1 MPSNE
6 LQDSDL
12 IRGVA
17 AGDAEAFAEL
27 FRRRQAH
34 VYRFALHM
42 TASPSIAEDV
52 TQDVFL
58 AVMSD
63 AGRYDAARASV
74 IAWLCGIARNHV
86 RRRAE
91 RDRPLQPLG
100 PSGHEEAG
108 PGNDENDA
116 LDTLLSVDAEA
127 LGDLTRAESI
137 EALREAVLTLP
148 VRYRE
153 AVVLCDLQE
162 MTYADAA
169 SAIGCAV
176 GTVRSRLHRGRAL
189 LAVKLTARAS
199 ESAGRGE
206 VVRERQPTVVS
217 NIKRAPSRTLRSAAP
232 GRALRSVPPSR
243 ALRSVRNPT

>member
-1 MPSNE
+1 MPSDE
-6 LQDSDL
+6 LQDSEL
-12 IRGVA
+12 IRRVA
-17 AGDAEAFAEL
+17 AGNAEAFAEL

-42 TASPSIAEDV
+42 TASPAIADDV

-63 AGRYDAARASV
+63 AGRYDAARATV

-100 PSGHEEAG
+100 PSGREDSD
-108 PGNDENDA
+108 DENDA
-116 LDTLLSVDAEA
+116 LDALLSVDAEA

-148 VRYRE
+148 VKYRE

-189 LAVKLTARAS
+189 LAVKLTARAG
-199 ESAGRGE
+199 ESVERGE
-206 VVRERQPTVVS
+206 VVREQPSAVAA
-217 NIKRAPSRTLRSAAP
+217 NINRAPSGAQRST
-232 GRALRSVPPSR
+232 VPSR
-243 ALRSVRNPT
+243 ALRSVRNPA

>member
-1 MPSNE
+1 M
-6 LQDSDL
+6 
-12 IRGVA
+12 RRVA
-17 AGDAEAFAEL
+17 TGDAEAFAQL
-27 FRRRQAH
+27 FRRRQGQ

-42 TASPSIAEDV
+42 TASPSVAEDV

-74 IAWLCGIARNHV
+74 GSWLCGIARNHV

-91 RDRPLQPLG
+91 RDRLLQPLG
-100 PSGHEEAG
+100 DGD
-108 PGNDENDA
+108 PGEHDDRIDELMMVDV
-116 LDTLLSVDAEA
+116 DT

-137 EALREAVLTLP
+137 DALREAVLTLP

-162 MTYADAA
+162 MTYLEAA
-169 SAIGCAV
+169 GAIGCAV

-189 LAVKLTARAS
+189 LAVKLAASARTV
-199 ESAGRGE
+199 AGAQEDSR
-206 VVRERQPTVVS
+206 REAPAVVS
-217 NIKRAPSRTLRSAAP
+217 NISRTLRS
-232 GRALRSVPPSR
+232 
-243 ALRSVRNPT
+243 VRNLA